1 MNNKKSDKICSIS
14 NFSSQS
20 NCTLT
25 EVNHDLND
33 LIKETKKNFQP
44 DYDQPVFVISPNFK
58 SKHIN
63 ALTQLL

>member
-1 MNNKKSDKICSIS
+1 MNYKKSDKICSIS

-20 NCTLT
+20 NHTLI
-25 EVNHDLND
+25 EANNDLSD
-33 LIKETKKNFQP
+33 LIKENKKNFQP
-44 DYDQPVFVISPNFK
+44 DYNQPVFIISPNFK